1 MHMNNL
7 KVAAAV
13 ALALGGSVAAQSAL
27 AAPTAAQCAAA
38 TAMLYVAGSSAAQPS
53 FATALAN
60 DLFDTGGETTIAA
73 PAVAGSANGN
83 FKAYCGA
90 ARAGNGAGVAT
101 GAITIVYYRG
111 EGGSVVGAL
120 PVFSGKPVKFLD
132 ISSGACQVTNPSV
145 TGLSANVGT
154 TDGWSGCVT
163 THAVEMGVTDLE
175 PGQFH
180 APNYPSAYSA
190 SVFGSATQAQL
201 AGLAKTALFQQVFG
215 LFVNTSGFNGAATTG
230 LAVDLSRE
238 TAAAILSG
246 NYSDWSAVPTATGG
260 VVSSTSQPITIVN
273 REAGSGTRTGAS
285 IYFLGTNCV
294 TSPGVLSDPT
304 PLADGYATGDVLAT
318 AGATPGAITYASID
332 NAGKPGLSTVSLS
345 GVAPSNL
352 AATNGKYD
360 WWFEATAQKGSITS
374 PGGLGI
380 YNWLVGG
387 ELSNVATAPHA
398 VDILAI
404 PVGSNT
410 ATVPLTSSTVGG
422 VTIYINPFTK
432 SGNSCSIPGPTNF

>member
-1 MHMNNL
+1 MNNL

-13 ALALGGSVAAQSAL
+13 ALALGGSTAAQSAL
-27 AAPTAAQCAAA
+27 ASPTAAQCAAA
-38 TAMLYVAGSSAAQPS
+38 TSTLYIAGSSAAQPS

-60 DLFDTGGETTIAA
+60 DLFDSNGETTIAA

-90 ARAGNGAGVAT
+90 AKTGNGAG
-101 GAITIVYYRG
+101 ITAGTIVTVYYRG

-120 PVFSGKPVKFLD
+120 PVFSGKKIKFLD
-132 ISSGACQVTNPSV
+132 LTGTGCAVTNPSV
-145 TGLSANVGT
+145 TGLSVNVGT

-180 APNYPSAYSA
+180 TPNYPTAYSA

-201 AGLAKTALFQQVFG
+201 AGLTKTPLFQQVFG
-215 LFVNTSGFNGAATTG
+215 LFVNTSGFNGGTTTG
-230 LAVDLSRE
+230 IAVDLSRE

-246 NYSDWSAVPTATGG
+246 NYSDWSAVPTASGG
-260 VVSSTSQPITIVN
+260 VVSTTSQAITVVN

-294 TSPGVLSDPT
+294 TFPGALQDLAPLS
-304 PLADGYATGDVLAT
+304 DGYATGDVLAT

-332 NAGKPGLSTVSLS
+332 NAGKANLTTVSLA

-352 AATNGKYD
+352 AATEGKYD
-360 WWFEATAQKGSITS
+360 WWFEATAQLGTITS
-374 PGGLGI
+374 PNGTAI
-380 YNWLVGG
+380 YNWLVSG
-387 ELSNVATAPHA
+387 ELANVASAPHA
-398 VDILAI
+398 LDILAI
-404 PVGSNT
+404 PGVGTNVG
-410 ATVPLTSSTVGG
+410 AVPVTSSTVGG
-422 VTIYINPFTK
+422 VTIYINPFSK
-432 SGNSCSIPGPTNF
+432 NGNSCSIPAPTNF